1 MSTDLLTRPTMRTI
15 VRTLSAQDLAAC
27 AQDVISW
34 QDKGVLAEGPLHA
47 LAARFVAETGIDEM
61 SSMQQT
67 EAAVLREASLRFI
80 ATHTSLR
87 GDEQYGAEERERRT
101 QGGGLAYHLGQCIR

>member
-1 MSTDLLTRPTMRTI
+1 MSTDLLTRPTMRAI
-15 VRTLSAQDLAAC
+15 VKTMTAEDLAAC

-34 QDKGVLAEGPLHA
+34 QDRGVLAEGPLHA

-61 SSMQQT
+61 SSMQQA

-80 ATHTSLR
+80 ATQTGLR
-87 GDEQYGAEERERRT
+87 VDQR
-101 QGGGLAYHLGQCIR
+101 

>member
-1 MSTDLLTRPTMRTI
+1 MSTDLITRPTMRSI
-15 VRTLSAQDLAAC
+15 VNAMTALDLAAW

-34 QDKGVLAEGPLHA
+34 QDKGVLVKGPLRA

-61 SSMQQT
+61 SSMLQA

-80 ATHTSLR
+80 ATQSGPLV
-87 GDEQYGAEERERRT
+87 D
-101 QGGGLAYHLGQCIR
+101 

>member
-1 MSTDLLTRPTMRTI
+1 MSTNLLTRPTMRTI
-15 VRTLSAQDLAAC
+15 VKAMTAQDLAAC

-61 SSMQQT
+61 SSMQQA

-80 ATHTSLR
+80 ATQTGLR
-87 GDEQYGAEERERRT
+87 ADQS
-101 QGGGLAYHLGQCIR
+101 

>member
-1 MSTDLLTRPTMRTI
+1 MNTDLLTRPTMRTI
-15 VRTLSAQDLAAC
+15 VKAMTAQDLAAC

-61 SSMQQT
+61 SSMQQA

-80 ATHTSLR
+80 ATQTGLR
-87 GDEQYGAEERERRT
+87 AAQR
-101 QGGGLAYHLGQCIR
+101 

>member
-1 MSTDLLTRPTMRTI
+1 MNTDLLTRPTMRTI
-15 VRTLSAQDLAAC
+15 VKAMTAQDLAAC

-61 SSMQQT
+61 SSMQQA
-67 EAAVLREASLRFI
+67 EAAVLRETSLRFI
-80 ATHTSLR
+80 ATQTGLR
-87 GDEQYGAEERERRT
+87 VDQR
-101 QGGGLAYHLGQCIR
+101 

>member
-15 VRTLSAQDLAAC
+15 VKAMSAKDLAGC

-34 QDKGVLAEGPLHA
+34 QDNGVLADGQLHA
-47 LAARFVAETGIDEM
+47 LAARFVAETGIDED
-61 SSMQQT
+61 SSMQQA

-80 ATHTSLR
+80 ATQTGLR
-87 GDEQYGAEERERRT
+87 ADQR
-101 QGGGLAYHLGQCIR
+101 